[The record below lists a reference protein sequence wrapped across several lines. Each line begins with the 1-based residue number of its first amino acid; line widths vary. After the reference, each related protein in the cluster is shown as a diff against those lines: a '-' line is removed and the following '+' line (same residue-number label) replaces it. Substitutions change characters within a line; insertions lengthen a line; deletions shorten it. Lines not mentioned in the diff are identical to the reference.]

1 MSSNYI
7 YVNRRDYQRNI
18 ENARNQGVKE
28 AQAKIRA
35 LQNEAKMKET
45 KIRQDY
51 ENRMNAL
58 ANKQKD
64 KEKEIKQLKQKE
76 IEYAKALG
84 QSNLNAQQIKQLQ
97 NDLKEVQ
104 RRQTQYYNDYVKQ
117 LNNTKDRAGVYMNQC
132 LDIIQQLEELEVE
145 RFFPNVLDGYRKQI
159 GVARE
164 DIKNQN
170 YEAALAVV
178 QVRYQDL
185 SSLLAET
192 LIRHSQ
198 FQSLY
203 QQVNQDLSSLTQLL
217 TDSKEREISYDYN
230 GQHIEDRCD
239 VDFWSY
245 GAYGKLRDDVDSI
258 VEHVNHLTIKENEKD
273 LEDILSQIEADRKV
287 LNQVVSDAS
296 EELIRSHIVENQSQF
311 MHDELLENG
320 WQLDSMDRKDRREP
334 TVLHY
339 KDGNDN
345 ELTIVCASGED
356 SQDMDVVLDIHGD
369 LSDETRHD
377 LKQGVI
383 HRIIDEDKIKD
394 IQQSSECAQDSKQF
408 TNTILQQLQSRRKR
422 RQ

>member
-1 MSSNYI
+1 MCSNYI
-7 YVNRRDYQRNI
+7 YVNRREYQRNI

-64 KEKEIKQLKQKE
+64 KEKENKQIKQKE

-84 QSNLNAQQIKQLQ
+84 LSNLNAQQIKQLQ
-97 NDLKEVQ
+97 NDLKEVK
-104 RRQTQYYNDYVKQ
+104 RRQTQYYKDYVKQ
-117 LNNTKDRAGVYMNQC
+117 LKNTKDRAGVYMNQC

-217 TDSKEREISYDYN
+217 T
-230 GQHIEDRCD
+230 
-239 VDFWSY
+239 
-245 GAYGKLRDDVDSI
+245 
-258 VEHVNHLTIKENEKD
+258 
-273 LEDILSQIEADRKV
+273 
-287 LNQVVSDAS
+287 VS
-296 EELIRSHIVENQSQF
+296 
-311 MHDELLENG
+311 
-320 WQLDSMDRKDRREP
+320 
-334 TVLHY
+334 
-339 KDGNDN
+339 
-345 ELTIVCASGED
+345 
-356 SQDMDVVLDIHGD
+356 
-369 LSDETRHD
+369 
-377 LKQGVI
+377 
-383 HRIIDEDKIKD
+383 
-394 IQQSSECAQDSKQF
+394 
-408 TNTILQQLQSRRKR
+408 
-422 RQ
+422 